1 MEIFLYGQIDKY
13 TAEYLSGR
21 LKMDTGATTLKINS
35 PGGDV
40 FAALSI
46 SNAIREHGNVTTSI
60 DGLCASAAVM
70 VAIAGKR
77 VCMASNGLI
86 MLHAP
91 STLLIDFVNKEQL
104 AQMQTTLE
112 KIEESILATYRQRI
126 PNFQMPSGE
135 TWLNAAQAK
144 DMGLI
149 DEITGAVQVEMKNN
163 LLFMNSLTVD
173 MNRFDVG
180 RLTLAMSKP
189 DSTLQS
195 REEIIREVRAEELK
209 RIKALQRLKTSNS
222 AVNALVDVAIES
234 GQSAAEILPYVEAV
248 AKVKT
253 IAFRD
258 ILSDQMAS
266 GADGVNGSSPA
277 PDSKA
282 AQINRIVEC
291 ANRQFDKHFDQ
302 SRK

>member
-1 MEIFLYGQIDKY
+1 
-13 TAEYLSGR
+13 
-21 LKMDTGATTLKINS
+21 
-35 PGGDV
+35 
-40 FAALSI
+40 
-46 SNAIREHGNVTTSI
+46 
-60 DGLCASAAVM
+60 
-70 VAIAGKR
+70 
-77 VCMASNGLI
+77 
-86 MLHAP
+86 
-91 STLLIDFVNKEQL
+91 
-104 AQMQTTLE
+104 
-112 KIEESILATYRQRI
+112 
-126 PNFQMPSGE
+126 
-135 TWLNAAQAK
+135 
-144 DMGLI
+144 MGLI